1 MDQPNSPYSPY
12 EVTCRALRNLILSH
26 HPNETP
32 TSVMVTGAGGIN
44 LGYLLWMMDQ
54 LQGFPEL
61 GKRARWMGW
70 VLAHAELAVGLTN
83 EESRNLV
90 RQDVKSGRE

>member
-1 MDQPNSPYSPY
+1 MDQPNIPY

-26 HPNETP
+26 HPGETP
-32 TSVMVTGAGGIN
+32 TSVMITGVEGISP
-44 LGYLLWMMDQ
+44 GYLLWMMDQ

-70 VLAHAELAVGLTN
+70 VLAHAEIVVGLTN
-83 EESRNLV
+83 EESRDLV

>member
-1 MDQPNSPYSPY
+1 MDMDQSNIPY
-12 EVTCRALRNLILSH
+12 EVTCRALRDAILSH
-26 HPNETP
+26 HPDATS
-32 TSVMVTGAGGIN
+32 TSVMVSESGGVN
-44 LGYLLWMMDQ
+44 PGYLIWMMDQ
-54 LQGFPEL
+54 LQGFPDV

-70 VLAHAELAVGLTN
+70 VLAHAELLVGMAN

>member
-1 MDQPNSPYSPY
+1 MDQPNIPY
-12 EVTCRALRNLILSH
+12 EGTCRALRSLILSR
-26 HPNETP
+26 HPDETP
-32 TSVMVTGAGGIN
+32 TPEMVMGSGGIN

-54 LQGFPEL
+54 LQGFPEI

-70 VLAHAELAVGLTN
+70 VLAHAEMVVGMTN